1 MSSKRSNG
9 DKTKKYGF
17 YIALGVCLVAVGIAA
32 WSTYDAVDGYVV
44 QEESAEDAGISA
56 VATPAPTA
64 GSAESKANEEDGE
77 ALKRQE
83 TQSEVSK
90 SEKAEAATNETET
103 DEVSSVD
110 EDAEETAG
118 IPEESPVE
126 ETYAGQES
134 TNEEQVQADNG
145 VLYEISSIMTYPV
158 ESVEV
163 LTAYSNGMPVYSSTM
178 KDWRVH
184 TGTDFKAESGESVLA
199 CANGRV
205 IDVLQDTMLGN
216 TLVVEHGDYVFY
228 YCGLGED
235 IELAQGDIVSAGQVI
250 GTISSVPFESTEEAH
265 LHLEVKQD
273 NVYMNPEDV
282 LAEYQG

>member
-44 QEESAEDAGISA
+44 ESESVEEAGTSA
-56 VATPAPTA
+56 VSTPAPTDNA
-64 GSAESKANEEDGE
+64 SMYEANEDDGE

-90 SEKAEAATNETET
+90 AESAKATAGESESADASAADEEAAETAGAVEET
-103 DEVSSVD
+103 PAQETYTEPEITGEVQANAGALYEVSS
-110 EDAEETAG
+110 
-118 IPEESPVE
+118 
-126 ETYAGQES
+126 
-134 TNEEQVQADNG
+134 
-145 VLYEISSIMTYPV
+145 IMSYPV
-158 ESVEV
+158 QSTEV
-163 LTAYSNGMPVYSSTM
+163 MTAYSNGMPVYSSTM

-184 TGTDFKAESGESVLA
+184 TGTDFKAESGEDVLA
-199 CANGRV
+199 SANGQV
-205 IDVLQDTMLGN
+205 LEVLQDTMLGN
-216 TLVVEHGDYVFY
+216 TLVVEHGAYVFY

-235 IELAQGDIVSAGQVI
+235 IELAAGDVVSAGQVI

-273 NVYMNPEDV
+273 NVYLNPEDV